1 MTFDQGIELGRRI
14 WNLDNAIWTLQGRHR
29 DMVHFAPYIYQTKYE
44 SGELYPFY
52 MWPCRDKDGHWEYTD
67 IMGRQLDKAKFDE
80 WKTIFYGLEGWDPK
94 SGWPTRRLLEQM
106 DMTFVADELQA
117 AGRLGSAAK

>member
-1 MTFDQGIELGRRI
+1 
-14 WNLDNAIWTLQGRHR
+14 
-29 DMVHFAPYIYQTKYE
+29 VHFAPYIYQTRYE
-44 SGELYPFY
+44 SGELYPFC
-52 MWPCRDKDGHWEYTD
+52 MWPCRDKDGNWEYAD

-117 AGRLGSAAK
+117 AGRLGSASR